1 MKKNWKRI
9 LAAMLAA
16 SMIFGNAVPAYA
28 TESQPVVEVV
38 EAENEVAEDDTVLEE
53 TDVVDDTN
61 ASEETVLENVEETTD
76 EATEI
81 VTENTAEPEAELANV
96 EEGEPEEI
104 LIQEVVTEVSTVN
117 TYNSSEYLHAV
128 NTEYWNVYNR
138 TDDGSHFLIVELK
151 DPENVDMDWLIAGI
165 DECKAYVANE
175 VEERGAGYTS
185 LRIEVQY
192 DNFTGSK
199 VVPVSLWNALAAYAE
214 TAASQYFSTWFF
226 FSNPSDI
233 QYKWVFEDIQKI
245 TDGSTSVNMD
255 ISVNIDSDSTI
266 VTMPDTSF
274 SCSGARILFCVYSTR
289 TKTVY
294 ENFVQQYGTENIE
307 VEIWKEGSAEPLD
320 NTASYFYGSDN
331 AEVNLG
337 WVSNYTEGNYILK
350 KQESVEEG
358 YTGTINDGGKGLVID
373 HYKLSDAANFQSAAE
388 EILKTRAEDTT
399 TKFRRIEINYPV
411 ITGSISASLWN
422 AAVALLDPLEED
434 EDTELHVNFYDDER
448 TNHNWRFVNPYK
460 VTSTNAIDTG
470 IELEFYK
477 DEIDGLE
484 QVTEITVRFDKTNY
498 AAEKAYIGFYT
509 NNDRYYSTIDG
520 VWNDFADFTQYFGN
534 STSEVL
540 LINEST
546 QTSTDG
552 WYEVDNSGEPRGFWL
567 DGFDAKKL
575 TAGVKYLA
583 EKKKYAGSV
592 QREDGQKVLYIRH
605 WETDTFDNDVI
616 LDALQARIDAGED
629 FAQVTICYPYDYS
642 TTIPKD
648 IWNAVAALMNND
660 EWSAGFLFDGGDY
673 MDKNWFVAGMREA
686 EADVV
691 LNAALTDIGTGTAL
705 AKVTFTDTNKVPAN
719 DVHIRFCTSH
729 WNDGTVEGTG
739 AKLDYADVVNTFGTD
754 NIQLEL
760 YDVSEALVKDVSAR
774 YEYYSNGPGNDNLDV
789 CFDNVNNY
797 SNGTYTVV
805 RKPYRGDTGSWDDGT
820 SWLNIN
826 AYDFEHHGETF
837 SDAAVIKILTDRKAN
852 DESFDRVEIQ
862 VPESYTSISVE
873 VWNAAVALL
882 NEEFHDRG
890 IQINF
895 DSEEAGTGFWFNR
908 PETTD
913 KAVSLVGGLEF
924 NKELAPGEYRD
935 MLEFA
940 DTDYPAEHVH
950 WGYWADS
957 NNENMQSTVEMLF
970 EKFGDESANVGLYG
984 AEGESPEE
992 VGGHFS
998 VERREDGSVNLNL
1011 GFSNIKNLPSQT
1023 MYGVATIVYT
1033 GDVSEQDG
1041 EQIRLTIDPWNAGR
1055 DGAIFTTR
1063 QIDERLGNRGEKFN
1077 QIEFVIPWSESNT
1090 IYADW
1095 IEIAKDFLT
1104 PNQSGNTFVIFT
1116 FVDYEEEFA
1125 YEVWMRNPGV
1135 PQSDVTF
1142 KCDMSVDETNGTVK
1156 AVVKEMELNADLVFI
1171 QYHGASWRDGSFAQR
1186 LKEKFGDAWEN
1197 YYQMSDAKYP
1207 KAEAVYSIYNGWGD
1221 YDRHFEILDYNKFN
1235 DNDKIKEENINFAF
1249 KLNEYSGH
1257 IRGEG
1262 TLEKELFIDMND
1274 FAVYGLEATDAA
1286 VIDVINKHA
1295 DDQINWVVIDNYT
1308 SRFISKE
1315 VWNAA
1320 VGILE
1325 KETEHVIRIHVRD
1338 NEEGMD
1344 WWFSNPT
1351 EALQALP
1358 LTATFTFGEENQVT
1372 FDHTDYPAD
1381 YVACNYW
1388 TNNGDEDDTRV
1399 DEKHNAMKEA
1409 FGTSY
1414 TRVAVLDAEDVAGEY
1429 NVYTGDNGYLD
1440 LNVNIWNIKNMTAN
1454 TAYTL
1459 EVKEYTGDLYETEY
1473 DGVELT
1479 TLCIDPWSAGKPD
1492 GFSLEDIKAILEA
1505 RKDDTFNHLE
1515 FIIPVSEEN
1524 VIQADFVN
1532 EALKLADT
1540 NFAKATNGHRY
1551 LLFNFTDRENGITYV
1566 VWIVNPGEFTD
1577 DVKVQFDLGIDESRR
1592 IIFADVNKMD
1602 INGEEVF
1609 IQYCESPD
1617 QGIAQNIVN
1626 CFGEM
1631 EDGFEFI
1638 NPTAEHITAT
1648 YTYIRGQ
1655 YFDRV
1660 LFEVNAGS
1668 TGFDQDYTEDN
1679 ALAFELKPYIG
1690 NTFTDDEGYYRLE
1703 LKEYEANEA
1712 GFEFNDETIVRALEL
1727 RANEED
1733 RFDIVHIGYD
1743 HGECINHVSEHVW
1756 NAAVN
1761 LLDEESEAKRL
1772 EIHSADDKGN
1782 GENWFFFNP
1791 YGTGAG
1797 IGLDNEVIIGGPNEL
1812 AKVRFENNSYPADHA
1827 QLSIWADYATEGSN
1841 YDALVA
1847 AFGTKNG
1854 SYDLVDEDGYIL
1866 DYEGGEYYHEAF
1878 ENEDGEKEI
1887 RGFGF
1892 NIGNV
1897 NHLWAD
1903 YTYTMCQY
1911 AGNEENGMLFI
1922 DSWEAGKNGEAF
1934 TLEEIERIL
1943 DTREN
1948 MEYEAIFVTQEED
1961 TNNTV
1966 YALIASKLAQRLVD
1980 WAEKTLLRF
1989 DFRYADGSG
1998 ADILYLVNP
2007 DKQSP
2012 LNGEDLVLDTE
2023 LTWDDENNEAV
2034 VDITAMPNVNA
2045 EAIVVAFNPYYGNG
2059 LEKKDADKIRS
2070 AFGGMP
2076 YENYK
2081 LKLDGETD
2089 NDNSETVEAYYQKQ
2103 DEGIYLEVGYTK
2115 DFDKDKTYRISR
2127 AEYIGEVMDFLD
2139 GTEALLINAWHAGKD
2154 DEPLTSEEVAAIV
2167 AERVDA
2173 GDKFASVELLQPHT
2187 ATNKISAA
2195 DAVELMKL
2203 LQAPGEDNE
2212 LDETYLSFTFV
2223 DLGRS
2228 TSTVRLVN
2236 PEENAISEDTIF
2248 DAYVECEYIDETW
2261 KPIVYVNSTL
2271 QFDAQDV
2278 IVGITE
2284 ENGSGLGW
2292 EIQKYFGGA
2301 GGFTY
2306 ELGTVV
2312 NGNIEPAIRSFY
2324 TQYDEAACIEVSDPN
2339 GFNRSYE
2346 FVPAEYN
2353 GTVEDLGNGREKLYI
2368 NAWQARKF
2376 DVSQYEW
2383 ENEIDRILDY
2393 RYDEGKTFANV
2404 EIVCP
2409 YDEESN
2415 TISSSIAEKASGLLD
2430 RSDDHCLK
2438 FTYCYTDGSGDIVSL
2453 ILENPER
2460 APLKTARGNFQA
2472 ELSFNT
2478 KGQLV
2483 VTVDPIAFR
2492 AEKQVVYFDLSYE
2505 GYFADELSWVFGG
2518 VTDRAYDMKTSDAN
2532 ATGTYIPMEHGV
2544 YLEVAEPD
2552 GFNLGGTYALT
2563 KKPYLGNVDYDENGR
2578 RGLALYHW
2586 EMNDEGVDLTNATQ
2600 VVNIFNQWKADG
2612 ETFDIVEI
2620 FYESYPGTIS
2630 YKVWN
2635 AMRALLN
2642 SVTDGEIRIVF
2653 CNPLMVDGEVVN
2665 GRDEKW
2671 IFRGTKSASKNFAL
2685 NSNWDFEN
2693 DTISFGNVTFPAEEA
2708 YVGFWADSMAYEPD
2722 DDYDNQRYQTVDV
2735 IKNALNLDKDT
2746 TDRYYALHLND
2757 TLTES
2762 GFYSNYG
2769 EDEFSRWIYS
2779 GDIPVT
2785 GLKANTVYDIKTP
2798 EKYAG
2803 DTFTD
2808 EEGNQVLVISQ
2819 FALDYY
2825 GMSTDVEGFDTVI
2838 NEVLNAKEAETFH
2851 VINVIYKANPGTI
2864 SSTTWNALVNKLSD
2878 GDDTQLIING
2888 PDSDFH
2894 VNWFFKNPVKAEE
2907 STTVDV
2913 SAGIAMNESELQ
2925 VNYAED
2931 KFPASEVEVVYYVNN
2946 EVETFE
2952 TLSNSFAMSDTDFR
2966 NLTVINST
2974 GKFMSSEIG
2983 AHVGKYEYGDYQEF
2997 EFYIADAKSL
3007 EGDTHTLKPYLGHID
3022 EWTDEGGTK
3031 RTALN
3036 IHYGMAGLDRQFT
3049 EEELQKILAY
3059 HAEKVAKY
3067 DEVRIEQKY
3076 EEDNNLVYPS
3086 VADAAAALLKE
3097 DGNQILTLSFW
3108 YDDVFYVNWNLTKPG
3123 DQPIGDSIKTLHADV
3138 TADVDNQMILA
3149 IADVYEVGNVAD
3161 AFIAER
3167 VDIEMYVKTELTTGQ
3182 YLAAVIEET
3191 GPELVF
3197 VENAEIQV
3205 SGRVDGD
3212 RAVLTIHDITGSEDG
3227 NSKVELGKTYSLG
3240 DADVYYG
3247 IVNGNSLQITV
3258 DGEQNSFTTA
3268 EINEIVRY
3276 YAGRGDVFDEIQVI
3290 QKHSLS
3296 NVIKKDFI
3304 NSLRNILNWNAVEEN
3319 PNLEVSIKFVF
3330 RNTADDLNDDL
3341 VWRLINP
3348 GIATKDINANVVL
3361 TTTEGN
3367 GVSVKLNKNTYNA
3380 QEVRVGFEGQKG
3392 SATIGKIESSI
3403 GTIASNAKKVE
3414 WVETDVP
3421 EEFRD
3426 YFETYIRLAALK
3438 KSTELQNNVQ
3448 CIFMDYSDDT
3458 YEFTIG
3464 SAQNLASDTVYLFD
3478 QYTDE
3483 LGELNVG
3490 LYYPLSTDG
3499 TWKLLSSVT
3508 ATMATKDGVS
3518 TLTPLNDGAVYVLK
3532 SYTGTDGKAKTEVHY
3547 GTVVTKL
3554 IDLILNQTEVELEA
3568 YNDMEMSETA
3578 ELTVKAFPSM
3588 VSLDEECIEWSVSY
3602 SEYPVIDLTPNGS
3615 KALIKA
3621 YSPGRVTVTVSYD
3634 EDNDGNADFTKE
3646 CDVIVKAALEPEI
3659 PENVYALTNFDTKLS
3674 DIELPE
3680 GWTWKAPNTS
3690 ITSYKELTSHRFTA
3704 VYKETLTA
3712 EELANGMVPRTVE
3725 RDIEVL
3731 MLKIEGIDIVPVEYY
3746 EDLGGIDISD
3756 EPIPTVLED
3765 EQSMMIDYLFILS
3778 CGGNVLANGDP
3789 LRMKVRSDYFGMDNP
3804 LTEDVDETNPPQ
3816 LKLKWTLPK
3825 NTSADI
3831 EGDTLTFTA
3840 DSSNAGKKTFT
3851 ASVLNT
3857 KNKVIFK
3864 DSITVTVLKKTIA
3877 NTEFIKE
3884 HSEYEA
3890 GVLIVRQP
3898 LDNYYTLKFAA
3909 TDTKVIKKMT
3919 VISSKERY
3927 YNVIGESVW
3936 ETRVQC
3942 TEGTPGFTN
3951 ITVTTSDEL
3960 KTKVTLGVKVIDET
3974 PKLLETAFELN
3985 KAYEEYYVPVT
3996 IQFPDDA
4003 MPTWDPYIGVEEQY
4017 SDIFDIQ
4024 YDSDSNIQWMISE
4037 DGEEYVRRVDAR
4049 LVFKDKD
4056 AAKVKT
4062 YKNVILEVDTANDI
4076 KELKINIKVT
4086 NKAPKVTIKQTKN
4099 INAFYK
4105 DMYGAEE
4112 DLRSGLLTVT
4122 APGLNIGYVDVYS
4135 EGFYTDEIEPGVYKL
4150 CTESDYVTKGTYKN
4164 VYVGYEVRN
4173 EFSRYCG
4180 EAKLTVKVDE
4190 KAPALVLSQK
4200 SDTLYPNYGAFYSS
4214 VEVLNKATG
4223 EPIELSE
4230 AVFVENRK
4238 KGLLTPIYSE
4248 DTEITLAK
4256 NTFAVS
4262 ASIEESGKLYF
4273 ALQDGSW
4280 KNATAKFAFDVKE
4293 ESWNKPVSVSYSV
4306 KVNIA
4311 KPTLKLGNSKLT
4323 LNMNAEVANYQM
4335 ATATLKLNGF
4345 NGTNVIDGCDIQF
4358 VGTDAKSTAILNNVL
4373 TLDYNDSLGAIVAAL
4388 HPNAGTLT
4396 KGTYEFKVNVTNE
4409 EFGYAAST
4417 TLTISIVDTAVAKC
4431 VKLSKKGSIDVL
4443 RRDTTYITY
4452 TPKFTNLAGKLNGV
4466 YLTGIDADKFDARL
4480 SSDGSKIEVYAHY
4493 DELSTK
4499 ASYSII
4505 PVITLETDNG
4515 EYLDTYEVT
4524 LPAQTIKVTQG
4535 KPKVTFTAPDGN
4547 VLYTQH
4553 GGELELDLNAVLGG
4567 ENIVIENISLL
4578 NYTDDFEIDFWSNEF
4593 NSTTIYLRTS
4603 GDGFSQINK
4612 TGKSWTL
4619 KFAVT
4624 YANKAANEKPVT
4636 VSYKV
4641 TVK

>member
-38 EAENEVAEDDTVLEE
+38 EAETEVAEDDTVLEE

-76 EATEI
+76 EATG
-81 VTENTAEPEAELANV
+81 ENNN
-96 EEGEPEEI
+96 EEGEEI
-104 LIQEVVTEVSTVN
+104 VVKEVVETATVLQYQSSGYLHEVSTD
-117 TYNSSEYLHAV
+117 
-128 NTEYWNVYNR
+128 YWSVYNE
-138 TDDGSHFLIVELK
+138 TYEDGSHHLTVELY
-151 DPENVDMDWLIAGI
+151 DPANVDMDWMIAGI
-165 DECKAYVANE
+165 DECKAFIAGDVEARGEGYKYCEIQIQYNNLSGGNYVPA
-175 VEERGAGYTS
+175 
-185 LRIEVQY
+185 
-192 DNFTGSK
+192 K
-199 VVPVSLWNALAAYAE
+199 LWNALVGYAE
-214 TAASQYFSTWFF
+214 TAAAEKTDTWFYF
-226 FSNPSDI
+226 FDSDGI
-233 QYKWVFEDIQKI
+233 QYKYVFEGTQEI
-245 TDGSTSVNMD
+245 TDTSSSIDMNM
-255 ISVNIDSDSTI
+255 SANVTGDSAT
-266 VTMPDTSF
+266 VTFTNTSFAAEDERVFFEITSLRDTNEVADFKSYFGTEDTELQIWDTS
-274 SCSGARILFCVYSTR
+274 SSTV
-289 TKTVY
+289 K
-294 ENFVQQYGTENIE
+294 
-307 VEIWKEGSAEPLD
+307 D
-320 NTASYFYGSDN
+320 NWSKYFYYSENYEEYDEAVEN
-331 AEVNLG
+331 AEVRIDSIHTLSAG
-337 WVSNYTEGNYILK
+337 TYEVRKTGEGGENGSGGSETSYNGTVFDNEKAFRIDYAPLNGQNFEEATLQIL
-350 KQESVEEG
+350 EARVNE
-358 YTGTINDGGKGLVID
+358 
-373 HYKLSDAANFQSAAE
+373 DARFE
-388 EILKTRAEDTT
+388 
-399 TKFRRIEINYPV
+399 RIEINYPS
-411 ITGSISASLWN
+411 ITGLIPSVIWN
-422 AAVALLDPLEED
+422 LAVLLLDSD
-434 EDTELHVNFYDDER
+434 NYEDTKIQINFYDDEG
-448 TNHNWRFVNPYK
+448 TNQNWIFKSPSRVDETVVEN
-460 VTSTNAIDTG
+460 IDVG
-470 IELEFYK
+470 ISM
-477 DEIDGLE
+477 
-484 QVTEITVRFDKTNY
+484 VFDKETVEEQTKATALSLKFDNTEY
-498 AAEKAYIGFYT
+498 PAEEAYIGFYT
-509 NNDRYYSTIDG
+509 NNDRYHSASTPYSDFPYFTDLFGSESKKVVLKDSANQETVTAEYRFDG
-520 VWNDFADFTQYFGN
+520 
-534 STSEVL
+534 
-540 LINEST
+540 
-546 QTSTDG
+546 
-552 WYEVDNSGEPRGFWL
+552 SGEPINVWIEEIDVNQL
-567 DGFDAKKL
+567 S
-575 TAGVKYLA
+575 A
-583 EKKKYAGSV
+583 EESYTVEIKKYTGTVEDNHLYIDYKEAGTAFGNDLLEEILKSKSGTVFDSV
-592 QREDGQKVLYIRH
+592 RIICPEGYSTTIPMETWNALEAICSDEKYGAFIEFTGGQTLGQSWHFNGVAEAEADVVLDASCEIDTEKNLATIKFTGVEAIPADAHVNFVITEGNEAADKVYADIIDVFGTESDDFITYKDGNLYEDSIGGYQHHSVDGIYNTAHIGFSSVNSPYVMGSGTYIVKPMPYKGEVNTEGDGDTLYIRH
-605 WETDTFDNDVI
+605 WEVSNSGKTFDDAVI
-616 LDALQARIDAGED
+616 LASLQARIDADED
-629 FAQVTICYPYDYS
+629 FAQVIINYPYGYS

-648 IWNAVAALMNND
+648 IWNAVATLMNND

-673 MDKNWFVAGMREA
+673 MDKNWFVAGMKET
-686 EADVV
+686 EADVLLDADMNV
-691 LNAALTDIGTGTAL
+691 GGNDDILGT
-705 AKVTFTDTNKVPAN
+705 VTFTDTKDIPAEN
-719 DVHIRFCTSH
+719 VHIRFCTFH
-729 WNDGTVEGTG
+729 WYDDKTGEGG
-739 AKLDYADVVNTFGTD
+739 KADYGLFVNTFGTSNYGFEVYD
-754 NIQLEL
+754 ENQELLE
-760 YDVSEALVKDVSAR
+760 DTSAR
-774 YEYYSNGPGNDNLDV
+774 YEYYSNGPGNDNLEV
-789 CFDNVNNY
+789 CFDHINRY
-797 SNGTYTVV
+797 DNG
-805 RKPYRGDTGSWDDGT
+805 
-820 SWLNIN
+820 
-826 AYDFEHHGETF
+826 
-837 SDAAVIKILTDRKAN
+837 
-852 DESFDRVEIQ
+852 
-862 VPESYTSISVE
+862 SYT
-873 VWNAAVALL
+873 
-882 NEEFHDRG
+882 F
-890 IQINF
+890 
-895 DSEEAGTGFWFNR
+895 
-908 PETTD
+908 
-913 KAVSLVGGLEF
+913 K
-924 NKELAPGEYRD
+924 
-935 MLEFA
+935 
-940 DTDYPAEHVH
+940 
-950 WGYWADS
+950 
-957 NNENMQSTVEMLF
+957 
-970 EKFGDESANVGLYG
+970 
-984 AEGESPEE
+984 
-992 VGGHFS
+992 
-998 VERREDGSVNLNL
+998 
-1011 GFSNIKNLPSQT
+1011 KNL
-1023 MYGVATIVYT
+1023 YT
-1033 GDVSEQDG
+1033 GDVSEQEND
-1041 EQIRLTIDPWNAGR
+1041 QIRMTINPWSAGR
-1055 DGAIFTTR
+1055 NGELYTAQEID
-1063 QIDERLGNRGEKFN
+1063 QILGVRNEKFN
-1077 QIEFVIPWSESNT
+1077 QIEFMIPWSESNT

-1095 IEIAKDFLT
+1095 IEIARDFLT
-1104 PNQSGNTFVIFT
+1104 ANQNGNSFVIFT
-1116 FVDYEEEFA
+1116 FLNHDEGYS
-1125 YEVWMRNPGV
+1125 YQVWLTNPGLTKADV
-1135 PQSDVTF
+1135 PF
-1142 KCDMSVDETNGTVK
+1142 KCTMSVNETTGKVNATVGK
-1156 AVVKEMELNADLVFI
+1156 MALNAEVVFI
-1171 QYHGASWRDGSFAQR
+1171 QYHGSAWSDGNFAQQ
-1186 LKEKFGDAWEN
+1186 LNNCFGGSWDR
-1197 YYQMSDAKYP
+1197 YYQMFDTNYP
-1207 KAEAVYSIYNGWGD
+1207 KVEAVYSVYDDWNG
-1221 YDRHFEILDYNKFN
+1221 YDRHFEILNKDGF
-1235 DNDKIKEENINFAF
+1235 DDKTSYQFTF
-1249 KLNEYSGH
+1249 GLNEYNGT

-1351 EALQALP
+1351 EASQDALP
-1358 LTATFTFGEENQVT
+1358 LTATFTFGEENQAE
-1372 FDHTDYPAD
+1372 FDYIEYPAD

-1414 TRVAVLDAEDVAGEY
+1414 TRVAVLDAENKETEDVAGEY

-1638 NPTAEHITAT
+1638 NPTAEHIIAT

-1712 GFEFNDETIVRALEL
+1712 GFEFNDETIARALEL

-1733 RFDIVHIGYD
+1733 RFDIVHIGYN

-1761 LLDEESEAKRL
+1761 LIDAESETKRL
-1772 EIHSADDKGN
+1772 EIHSGDDKGN

-1797 IGLDNEVIIGGPNEL
+1797 IELNNEVIIGGPNEL

-2483 VTVDPIAFR
+2483 VTVDPIAFK

-2671 IFRGTKSASKNFAL
+2671 IFRGTKSASKNVTL
-2685 NSNWDFEN
+2685 NSNWDYEN

-2746 TDRYYALHLND
+2746 TDRYYALHLD
-2757 TLTES
+2757 DALTTS

-2798 EKYAG
+2798 DTYKG
-2803 DTFTD
+2803 DSFIDDDGKST
-2808 EEGNQVLVISQ
+2808 LIISEYE
-2819 FALDYY
+2819 LKYY
-2825 GMSTDVEGFDTVI
+2825 GI
-2838 NEVLNAKEAETFH
+2838 NEYVFDEIVTGVLTAR
-2851 VINVIYKANPGTI
+2851 
-2864 SSTTWNALVNKLSD
+2864 VN
-2878 GDDTQLIING
+2878 
-2888 PDSDFH
+2888 
-2894 VNWFFKNPVKAEE
+2894 
-2907 STTVDV
+2907 
-2913 SAGIAMNESELQ
+2913 
-2925 VNYAED
+2925 
-2931 KFPASEVEVVYYVNN
+2931 
-2946 EVETFE
+2946 ETFE
-2952 TLSNSFAMSDTDFR
+2952 KVFVEYINTPVIVSESMWNSLVEKLDTDKDTTLGFVTKDGLLETIWRFR
-2966 NLTVINST
+2966 NPSATEEDVNITS
-2974 GKFMSSEIG
+2974 GAKFVAGEIG
-2983 AHVGKYEYGDYQEF
+2983 FDYTSKKFPTDSYSVTYYAASDNEALTNQIATFNNEFGMNNAAYKNLSVISEDTEGNRELITEDVGASLTKDSYGEVDVFKLHVENANHLEGG
-2997 EFYIADAKSL
+2997 FYIF
-3007 EGDTHTLKPYLGHID
+3007 KPYLGHID
-3022 EWTDEGGTK
+3022 EWTDEDGTE

-3036 IHYGMAGLDRQFT
+3036 VHYGVAGLDRQFT
-3049 EEELQKILAY
+3049 EDELQKILEY
-3059 HAEKVAKY
+3059 HAGKGAEY

-3076 EEDNNLVYPS
+3076 NEDNNLVYPS
-3086 VADAAAALLKE
+3086 VANAAAALLKE

-3149 IADVYEVGNVAD
+3149 IADVYEVVNVTD

-3182 YLAAVIEET
+3182 YLAAVIEEN
-3191 GPELVF
+3191 GPELGF

-3240 DADVYYG
+3240 DAEVYYG
-3247 IVNGNSLQITV
+3247 MVNPEVKSLYLNSEFIGKTAFDATDIKEIVDYYKGHQTV
-3258 DGEQNSFTTA
+3258 F
-3268 EINEIVRY
+3268 NEILV
-3276 YAGRGDVFDEIQVI
+3276 E
-3290 QKHSLS
+3290 QKQSAS
-3296 NVIKKDFI
+3296 NVVKKDFI
-3304 NSLRNILNWNAVEEN
+3304 NSLREILNWEAVD
-3319 PNLEVSIKFVF
+3319 EVSIRFIFCNCKEGENESVVKEDLGWKF
-3330 RNTADDLNDDL
+3330 
-3341 VWRLINP
+3341 INP
-3348 GIATKDINANVVL
+3348 GVATKDIDANVIL
-3361 TTTEGN
+3361 TTSDAN

-3380 QEVRVGFEGQKG
+3380 LEVRVDYTGHKASAAGQKVAAG
-3392 SATIGKIESSI
+3392 IGEISVDAVRPAAEPESI
-3403 GTIASNAKKVE
+3403 
-3414 WVETDVP
+3414 
-3421 EEFRD
+3421 
-3426 YFETYIRLAALK
+3426 YLAPLK
-3438 KSTELQNNVQ
+3438 KGTEFATNIQSIYKDLT
-3448 CIFMDYSDDT
+3448 DT
-3458 YEFTIG
+3458 YEFVVG
-3464 SAQNLASDTVYLFD
+3464 SAQNLEAGIVYTFE
-3478 QYTDE
+3478 QYTEE
-3483 LGELNVG
+3483 LGYLNVG
-3490 LYYPLSTDG
+3490 KEKTLESDATWRLLNSDTTSILS
-3499 TWKLLSSVT
+3499 
-3508 ATMATKDGVS
+3508 KDGKQILVPFNEGS
-3518 TLTPLNDGAVYVLK
+3518 VYVMK
-3532 SYTGTDGKAKTEVHY
+3532 TYNEDGITKTEIQK
-3547 GTVVTKL
+3547 GTINVDVIGIVLDREGT
-3554 IDLILNQTEVELEA
+3554 VELEVGHYERVSVSA
-3568 YNDMEMSETA
+3568 Y
-3578 ELTVKAFPSM
+3578 PS
-3588 VSLDEECIEWSVSY
+3588 VARYLLNADEIKWYYNEDILSLDEQEGCFATFIA
-3602 SEYPVIDLTPNGS
+3602 IDEGTT
-3615 KALIKA
+3615 
-3621 YSPGRVTVTVSYD
+3621 TVTASY
-3634 EDNDGNADFTKE
+3634 GKFTDSFDITVRK
-3646 CDVIVKAALEPEI
+3646 ALEPEI

-3674 DIELPE
+3674 TVKLPE
-3680 GWTWKAPNTS
+3680 DWTWKAPNTS
-3690 ITSYKELTSHRFTA
+3690 ITSYKDLTSHRFTA

-3712 EELANGMVPRTVE
+3712 EELANGLVPRTVE
-3725 RDIEVL
+3725 RDIEVA
-3731 MLKIEGIDIVPVEYY
+3731 MLKLERIDIVPVDYNEEYWN
-3746 EDLGGIDISD
+3746 ENVDQM
-3756 EPIPTVLED
+3756 IPATLEN
-3765 EQSMMIDYLFILS
+3765 EQKIELNYLFVLS
-3778 CGGNVLANGDP
+3778 SGGNIIANFDP
-3789 LRMKVRSDYFGMDNP
+3789 MRLKVRADYFGIDENGIV
-3804 LTEDVDETNPPQ
+3804 VDSTPQ
-3816 LKLKWTLPK
+3816 LKLKWTYPNNL
-3825 NTSADI
+3825 NVNIDD
-3831 EGDTLTFTA
+3831 EWDTLDFTA
-3840 DSSNAGKKTFT
+3840 DSSNSGKKNFA
-3851 ASVLNT
+3851 ASLINT
-3857 KNKVIFK
+3857 KNNKALFK
-3864 DSITVTVLKKTIA
+3864 DSVTVTVLKNKIA

-4262 ASIEESGKLYF
+4262 AAIEESGKLYF

-4335 ATATLKLNGF
+4335 ATTTLKLNGF

-4396 KGTYEFKVNVTNE
+4396 KGTYKFKVNVTNE

-4578 NYTDDFEIDFWSNEF
+4578 NYTDDFEINFWPNEF